1 MKNGCARISTIEAL
15 LAVTRA
21 DSQSSARLQFDFDE
35 DSDEHP
41 RAQMQR
47 HKFSHGGRN
56 VYKEEDWVSHWW
68 RQQPNSWADD
78 FKTFVEEIS
87 LVRVNS
93 AMVERLWSMYNARH
107 KDHGHAFGP
116 GERQRVVKKRWAGV
130 HRRGG
135 R

>member
-1 MKNGCARISTIEAL
+1 MAVRAFL
-15 LAVTRA
+15 LSKPFSQSRELIRSPVQDYSSVWDGSPFPQTRA
-21 DSQSSARLQFDFDE
+21 FTYKSA
-35 DSDEHP
+35 
-41 RAQMQR
+41 
-47 HKFSHGGRN
+47 
-56 VYKEEDWVSHWW
+56 
-68 RQQPNSWADD
+68 ADD
-78 FKTFVEEIS
+78 CVLKEIR

-116 GERQRVVKKRWAGV
+116 GERQRVVKKRWAAV

>member
-1 MKNGCARISTIEAL
+1 MDFEEAPTCWRVQRK
-15 LAVTRA
+15 AAHV
-21 DSQSSARLQFDFDE
+21 DSDDSDGDSDE

-78 FKTFVEEIS
+78 FKTVVEEIS

-116 GERQRVVKKRWAGV
+116 GERQRVVKKRWAAV

>member
-1 MKNGCARISTIEAL
+1 MSVDESVLSDDTGLVHCSSSSVSSPSIS
-15 LAVTRA
+15 
-21 DSQSSARLQFDFDE
+21 
-35 DSDEHP
+35 
-41 RAQMQR
+41 
-47 HKFSHGGRN
+47 
-56 VYKEEDWVSHWW
+56 VSHWW

-78 FKTFVEEIS
+78 FKTVVEEIS

-116 GERQRVVKKRWAGV
+116 GERQRVVKKRWAAV